1 MKQSQYISLK
11 SVFSILQYVKIK
23 IYSIDIF
30 RKMWYN
36 YINEKCLNDLKRRL
50 IIISKIGYIR
60 VSTAEQETARQ
71 EELMK
76 ALSVEKVFME
86 KLSGKD
92 TNRPAFQQMMDY
104 LREGDELYVE
114 SISRLSRS
122 IRDLLKTIDTL
133 NAKGVKFISQKENID
148 TSTPQGRFM
157 LSVFA
162 ALSELEREQTL
173 QRQREGIEIAKA
185 NGKYKGRQPIQ
196 IDEVK
201 FEKLYHLWKNNEI
214 TAVEFQKRIGLKA
227 NTFYRRVKQFEKNQ
241 K

>member
-1 MKQSQYISLK
+1 
-11 SVFSILQYVKIK
+11 LQKEA
-23 IYSIDIF
+23 D
-30 RKMWYN
+30 
-36 YINEKCLNDLKRRL
+36 
-50 IIISKIGYIR
+50 IISKIGYIR
-60 VSTAEQETARQ
+60 VSTTEQETARQ

-76 ALSVEKVFME
+76 ALGVKKVFME

-92 TNRPAFQQMMDY
+92 TNRPEFCKMMDY
-104 LREGDELYVE
+104 LREDDELYVE

-185 NGKYKGRQPIQ
+185 QGKYKGRQPIQ
-196 IDEVK
+196 IDEAK
-201 FEKLYHLWKNNEI
+201 FAKLYHLWKNNEI
-214 TAVEFQKRIGLKA
+214 TAVEFQQRIGLKP
-227 NTFYRRVKQFEKNQ
+227 NTFYRRIKSFEKS
-241 K
+241 KK

>member
-1 MKQSQYISLK
+1 
-11 SVFSILQYVKIK
+11 
-23 IYSIDIF
+23 
-30 RKMWYN
+30 MWYN
-36 YINEKCLNDLKRRL
+36 YNNKNCFKNVYEEVD
-50 IIISKIGYIR
+50 IISKIGYIR

-76 ALSVEKVFME
+76 SLGVKKVFME

-92 TNRPAFQQMMDY
+92 TNRPEFHKMLDY

-133 NAKGVKFISQKENID
+133 NEKGVKFISQKENID

-185 NGKYKGRQPIQ
+185 QGKYKGRQPIRV
-196 IDEVK
+196 DEVR
-201 FEKLYHLWKNNEI
+201 FAKLYQLWKSNEI
-214 TAVEFQKRIGLKA
+214 TAVEFQQHIGLKP
-227 NTFYRRVKQFEKNQ
+227 NTFYRRVKKFEECK

>member
-1 MKQSQYISLK
+1 M
-11 SVFSILQYVKIK
+11 
-23 IYSIDIF
+23 IF
-30 RKMWYN
+30 AARHNEIEFYWYTE
-36 YINEKCLNDLKRRL
+36 YKGGD
-50 IIISKIGYIR
+50 IISKIGYIR

-76 ALSVEKVFME
+76 SLGVDKIFAE

-92 TNRPAFQQMMDY
+92 TNRPAFQQMMEY
-104 LREGDELYVE
+104 LREGDELHVE

-122 IRDLLKTIDTL
+122 IRDLLKTIDIL

-148 TSTPQGRFM
+148 TATPQGRFV

-173 QRQREGIEIAKA
+173 QRQREGIKIAKKQ
-185 NGKYKGRQPIQ
+185 GKYKGRKPIK

-201 FEKLYHLWKNNEI
+201 FAKLYNLWKVGEI
-214 TAVEFQKRIGLKA
+214 TATEFQRRINLKP
-227 NTFYRRVKQFEKNQ
+227 NTFYRRIRDFEYSHLDLDTL
-241 K
+241 